1 MKKFFKQSLRLAVC
15 TAVLCAVVL
24 VSASWHKKLEL
35 KELVQLTQEDNP
47 KGDPI
52 LGVTY
57 LVNTTYA
64 QVDAE
69 AETLI
74 PANRVY
80 SRYDA
85 LQLRGTLEAMH
96 DANPSSMAINLALVK
111 FHANAPNFSGGFKG
125 MALQYAADIYRLNSY
140 VGAIAY
146 EYVYYKNHDF
156 KNAERWY
163 KNSLISR
170 LADGMEWREIKYNG
184 PAPFGV
190 GVTGNFNNNRLYP
203 LYQNIWGSYTR
214 KIMVPKC
221 VGNDCTYTVITN
233 FLRNS
238 KQVKG
243 ELVFVNW

>member
-1 MKKFFKQSLRLAVC
+1 MKKFFKQSTSLTVC
-15 TAVLCAVVL
+15 GAILCLIVLTISSWNTKLKFNDL
-24 VSASWHKKLEL
+24 VNI
-35 KELVQLTQEDNP
+35 TQEDNP
-47 KGDPI
+47 GGDPI

-69 AETLI
+69 AEALI

-85 LQLRGTLEAMH
+85 LQLRGSLETMH
-96 DANPSSMAINLALVK
+96 TTNPGSLAINLALVK

-140 VGAIAY
+140 IGAIAY
-146 EYVYYKNHDF
+146 EYIYSKNYDF

-170 LADGMEWREIKYNG
+170 LADGMEWREVKYNG

-203 LYQNIWGSYTR
+203 MYQNVWGSYTR

-221 VGNDCTYTVITN
+221 VGNDCTYTVVTN
-233 FLRNS
+233 FLRKN